1 MPAGGSDVPHDLAIN
16 DADVVA
22 VDGRF
27 RGSVGVR
34 DGLIATLSREPLRGE
49 TEIDAGGK
57 ALIPGVVDVHC
68 HFHIAQGH
76 GEDAVASSDD
86 YVIGPRAAAFGGVT
100 TFIDFAIQ
108 PRGRSALDTVR
119 ARIEEAEAGSIVD
132 FGFHSSLTD
141 PRPEVLDEIDPIMD
155 LGVASFKFFMAYR
168 AWGFYVDHGFLQGAM
183 GRITAR
189 GGVCAVHAED
199 DEILEFWRQKCA
211 AEDPSDMMNHSRSR
225 PELAEEMAIESAIA
239 LARETGATLYIVHTS
254 TGRGLEAI
262 VRGRVEGARVIAET
276 CPHYLAFTHD
286 VYAQPDG
293 RYFTMTPPLRAD
305 GNRQRLWQGIAD
317 GEVDVVAS
325 DHNSFTREQKDR
337 ATGFL
342 DVPPGLAGT
351 EMLLPF
357 ILSEGVNAGRISL
370 ERAVQLV
377 STNPARIH
385 HATTK
390 GVIGVGKDADL
401 VLVDLD
407 AERLVSDQSLHDP
420 LAYTVYAGRTMRGW
434 PVMTIS
440 RGEIIVD
447 GDRCLATPGRGRFV
461 RRFGHTTQPPAVAA
475 SAAVG

>member
-1 MPAGGSDVPHDLAIN
+1 MSDAVHDLVIN
-16 DADVVA
+16 DADVA
-22 VDGRF
+22 ASTGRF
-27 RGSVGVR
+27 RGSVGIR
-34 DGLIATLSREPLRGE
+34 DGLIATLSREPLRGD

-68 HFHIAQGH
+68 HFHITQGH

-86 YVIGPRAAAFGGVT
+86 YVIGPRAAAYGGVT

-108 PRGRSALDTVR
+108 PRGQSALETVK
-119 ARIEEAEAGSIVD
+119 AKIAEAEAGSIID
-132 FGFHSSLTD
+132 FGFHASLTD
-141 PRPEVLDEIDPIMD
+141 PRAAVLDEIEPIMD

-183 GRITAR
+183 SRITAR
-189 GGVCAVHAED
+189 NGVCAVHAED
-199 DEILEFWRQKCA
+199 DEILEFWRARYA
-211 AEDPSDMMNHSRSR
+211 AEDPRDMMNHSRSR
-225 PELAEEMAIESAIA
+225 PELAEEMAITSAVA
-239 LARETGATLYIVHTS
+239 LAKETGATLYVVHTS

-262 VRGRVEGARVIAET
+262 VRGRMEGVRVISET

-286 VYAQPDG
+286 VYAEPSG

-305 GNRQRLWQGIAD
+305 GNRQRLWRGIVD

-325 DHNSFTREQKDR
+325 DHNSFTRAQKDR

-357 ILSEGVNAGRISL
+357 ILSEGVSTGQISL
-370 ERAVQLV
+370 ERAVELV

-385 HATTK
+385 HLPSK
-390 GVIGVGKDADL
+390 GSIAVGKDADL
-401 VLVDLD
+401 VLVDLNE
-407 AERLVSDQSLHDP
+407 ERTVSDALLHDP
-420 LAYTVYAGRTMRGW
+420 LAYTVYAGRSMRGW

-440 RGEIIVD
+440 RGDIVVD
-447 GDRCLATPGRGRFV
+447 GDRCLASPGRGRFV
-461 RRFGHTTQPPAVAA
+461 RRFGDRSRPGAGAA
-475 SAAVG
+475 RAAAR

>member
-1 MPAGGSDVPHDLAIN
+1 MSAGGIGAHHTLAIN

-22 VDGRF
+22 ADGRF
-27 RGSVGVR
+27 RGSVGIR
-34 DGLIATLSREPLRGE
+34 DGLIATLSREPLGGDR
-49 TEIDAGGK
+49 EIDAGGK

-100 TFIDFAIQ
+100 TFVDFAIQ

-119 ARIEEAEAGSIVD
+119 GRIEEAEAGSIVD

-141 PRPEVLDEIDPIMD
+141 PRPEVLNEIDPIMD

-168 AWGFYVDHGFLQGAM
+168 AWGFHVDHGFLQGAM
-183 GRITAR
+183 SRIAAR
-189 GGVCAVHAED
+189 GGICAVHAED

-211 AEDPSDMMNHSRSR
+211 AEDPADMMNHSRSR

-239 LARETGATLYIVHTS
+239 LARETGATLYVVHTS
-254 TGRGLEAI
+254 TGRGLQAI
-262 VRGRVEGARVIAET
+262 VRGRVGGARVIAET

-286 VYAQPDG
+286 VYARPEG

-305 GNRQRLWQGIAD
+305 GNRQRLWQGVAD

-325 DHNSFTREQKDR
+325 DHNSFTRVQKDQ

-357 ILSEGVNAGRISL
+357 MLSEGVNAGRISL
-370 ERAVQLV
+370 ERAVELV
-377 STNPARIH
+377 STAPARIH
-385 HATTK
+385 HLETK
-390 GVIGVGKDADL
+390 GSIQVGKDADL
-401 VLVDLD
+401 VLVDLS

-420 LAYTVYAGRTMRGW
+420 LAYTVYAGQTMRGW

-440 RGEIIVD
+440 RGDVIVD
-447 GDRCLATPGRGRFV
+447 GDSCLAAPGRGRFV
-461 RRFGHTTQPPAVAA
+461 RRFGSTKRSQAA
-475 SAAVG
+475 TATAAVG